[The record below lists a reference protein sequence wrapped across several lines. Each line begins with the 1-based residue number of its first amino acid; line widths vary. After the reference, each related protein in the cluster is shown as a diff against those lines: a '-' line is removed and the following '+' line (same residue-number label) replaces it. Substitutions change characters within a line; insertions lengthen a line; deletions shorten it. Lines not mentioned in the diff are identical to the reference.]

1 MGFPGGSD
9 HKESACNVGG
19 LGSITELGRSL
30 EEGHGNPL
38 QSSYLE
44 NSMDRGNWWATVQ
57 GVAKSDTPGQL
68 TLSLSLQSVMFPLHY
83 FQFFTSH
90 FNQGYFLN

>member
-1 MGFPGGSD
+1 MGFPDGSD
-9 HKESACNVGG
+9 GKEFACNVGD
-19 LGSITELGRSL
+19 LGSIPGSGRFLGERNSY
-30 EEGHGNPL
+30 PL

>member
-1 MGFPGGSD
+1 
-9 HKESACNVGG
+9 
-19 LGSITELGRSL
+19 
-30 EEGHGNPL
+30 
-38 QSSYLE
+38 
-44 NSMDRGNWWATVQ
+44 MDRGNWWATVQ